1 MEEVLLCSVI
11 LALMG
16 CSTMPRAWLVAQER
30 RQARGFWWRYFS
42 RWSNRNRGD
51 TATGGLLWAAS
62 LRPAGR
68 ARPAASRKPV
78 GQQPR
83 EE

>member
-1 MEEVLLCSVI
+1 ML
-11 LALMG
+11 
-16 CSTMPRAWLVAQER
+16 RAWLVAQER
-30 RQARGFWWRYFS
+30 RQARGVPV
-42 RWSNRNRGD
+42 
-51 TATGGLLWAAS
+51 GLLQPVVKPKPGVRPPLAGLLRAAS

-83 EE
+83 EA

>member
-16 CSTMPRAWLVAQER
+16 CSNDAPGLAGGAGAQAGARVLVALLQPVVKPKPGVTPPL
-30 RQARGFWWRYFS
+30 A
-42 RWSNRNRGD
+42 
-51 TATGGLLWAAS
+51 GLLWAAS

-78 GQQPR
+78 GQ
-83 EE
+83 

>member
-1 MEEVLLCSVI
+1 
-11 LALMG
+11 
-16 CSTMPRAWLVAQER
+16 MPRAWLVAQER
-30 RQARGFWWRYFS
+30 RQARVFPVALLQLVVKPKPEVS
-42 RWSNRNRGD
+42 PPP
-51 TATGGLLWAAS
+51 AGLLRAAS

-83 EE
+83 EA